1 MAAAR
6 PTGKKIGLL
15 GGSFDPVH
23 RAHIALA
30 ESALRELALDE
41 IQLIPAADPWQRPP
55 LAATPSQ
62 RVHMLQL
69 AIQGRAGLSINPI
82 ELNRGGPSYTAD
94 TLKALPDDADYYWLL
109 GSDQLNN
116 FCTWH
121 RWQEVADHARL
132 VVAQR
137 PDADLQPP
145 EALLAHL
152 ARTQRLLITLPF
164 EPRDISATDIRAA
177 LAQARPVEHL
187 LDDAVLEYIRTE
199 GLYRPAEPTSPA
211 L

>member
-1 MAAAR
+1 MAVS
-6 PTGKKIGLL
+6 KIGLL

-30 ESALRELALDE
+30 ETALRELALDE
-41 IQLIPAADPWQRPP
+41 VQLIPAADPWQRAR

-62 RVHMLQL
+62 RLHMLEL
-69 AIQGRAGLSINPI
+69 AVQGRAGLSVNPI
-82 ELNRGGPSYTAD
+82 ELDRGGPSYTAD
-94 TLKALPDDADYYWLL
+94 TLLALPGDADYYWLL

-121 RWQEVADHARL
+121 RWQDVADHARL

-137 PDADLQPP
+137 PDAALRPP

-152 ARTQRLLITLPF
+152 EQTRRPLITLPF
-164 EPRDISATDIRAA
+164 EPRDVSATDIRAA
-177 LAQARPVEHL
+177 LAQAHSVEHL
-187 LDDAVLEYIRTE
+187 LDDAVLQYIRTE
-199 GLYRPAEPTSPA
+199 GLYQPAEPTSPA